1 MSNAPSAHGAAGDP
15 SSAVKVIAVT
25 GTSGKTTT
33 TWLAAAVLAEAGRR
47 VGVLSDL
54 GCLDADAALPEPAAY
69 DPPAELAAWLGRFA
83 VSGCTHAV
91 VEVSSRMLASRSLAA
106 ASTAIV
112 AVPNIATAHLDLH
125 GTPRAYRALKGR
137 ILESLGTGGCLVT
150 GTPSATL
157 ERLRQRAVRRRP
169 GLDLVSAGLAAG
181 CDLTAVPV
189 ERGLFGQTFL
199 LSAAGQSVPV
209 SVDTPTAAFVADAL
223 VAAAVG
229 MRCGV
234 SLEIAARGIAAAG
247 AVPGRMERLDRGQD
261 VPVFLDAPTSG
272 HALTATLVSL
282 RRLTPGRL
290 AVIADDRWVRAVG
303 TGLVRRRVARWC
315 DECVVVPA
323 SMLAHDAAEADIA
336 AYARVDR
343 LLSRLGRRDCL
354 VVLGD
359 ARTGGGGFGGPDD
372 GEHSVAAAVD
382 GWLQL
387 AHPPR
392 QRFGRRAA

>member
-1 MSNAPSAHGAAGDP
+1 MSDAPFGHGGAGDP
-15 SSAVKVIAVT
+15 DAAVKVIAVA

-54 GCLDADAALPEPAAY
+54 GCLDADAAMPEPAAY
-69 DPPAELAAWLGRFA
+69 AAPTALAAWLGRFA
-83 VSGCTHAV
+83 AGGCTHAV
-91 VEVSSRMLASRSLAA
+91 VEVSNHMLGRGSLAGGSA
-106 ASTAIV
+106 AIV
-112 AVPNIATAHLDLH
+112 AVPNIATVRRDAR
-125 GTPRAYRALKGR
+125 GTRQGSRAVPGR
-137 ILESLGTGGCLVT
+137 LLESLDAAGCLVT
-150 GTPSATL
+150 GTPSAPL
-157 ERLRQRAVRRRP
+157 DRLRRRAVRGSP
-169 GLDLVSAGLAAG
+169 GIELLAAGLASG

-234 SLEIAARGIAAAG
+234 SLEIAARGIEAAG
-247 AVPGRMERLDRGQD
+247 GVPGRMERLDRGQD

-272 HALTATLVSL
+272 HALAATLGSL

-290 AVIADDRWVRAVG
+290 VAIADERWVKAVG
-303 TGLVRRRVARWC
+303 TGLVRRRMARWC

-359 ARTGGGGFGGPDD
+359 PRSGGGGCGGPDD